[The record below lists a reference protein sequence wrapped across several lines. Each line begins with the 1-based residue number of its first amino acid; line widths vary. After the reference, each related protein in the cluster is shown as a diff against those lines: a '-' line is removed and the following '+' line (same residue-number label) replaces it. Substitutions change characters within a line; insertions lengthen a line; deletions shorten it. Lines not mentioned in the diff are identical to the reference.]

1 MAKMKKGTKIFLIL
15 AVVIVVIAAA
25 LIGLVRV
32 GQSAL
37 EAMTT
42 GAASYTA
49 LERMDLANTLSVSGN
64 IQSADVKKVYQEANG
79 AGKALQVNVE
89 VGDTVAEGD
98 VLCVFDSTDLEK
110 DYEKSRLQA
119 EQSEKS
125 AQISLDSAQNS
136 YNTGVIAQEQAVRA
150 AKQNLE
156 TMQDALTTAEEQ
168 YNDALEDYN
177 SGKLE
182 LTLQVDAEYTQ
193 AQYAYTSAKKVSN
206 DLYLVMRDAEN
217 ALESAQEGGDS
228 EAIEQAQQ
236 AYNAANSEYQ
246 AAQVQTD
253 NAKAAFDAAREVY
266 ENKDTQ
272 VESLLDDYREAVT
285 DAQENVSDAEV
296 ALQEAEEQRELA
308 LHGYSNSVSSAQIA
322 TDQTVTEMNL
332 ADAQENI
339 DKCTVTA
346 PAAGTVT
353 AVYVNEGESNASGS
367 LLFVIENLEE
377 LEIVTSVREYDIA
390 SLAVGM
396 PAEIKTDAT
405 GDTVYSGQVKDIA
418 ITAQKDAY
426 GNTVSSSNAEFDVTL
441 SVDPGEGGLLV
452 GMNGRATITTN
463 STEGVLAVLY
473 SSLGYDENG
482 APYVMA
488 ARPQDDGTLVVEKV
502 PVETGVET
510 DFEVE
515 VISDALAEGD
525 LILDDPT
532 AVAEGTVLPAVSAQ
546 GAAQADAPAGQW
558 QVTIG

>member
-25 LIGLVRV
+25 LIGLVRA

-49 LERMDLANTLSVSGN
+49 LERMDLTNTLSVSGN
-64 IQSADVKKVYQEANG
+64 IQSADVKKVYQEAAG

-156 TMQDALTTAEEQ
+156 AMQDALTTAEEQ

-206 DLYLVMRDAEN
+206 DLYLAMRDAEH
-217 ALESAQEGGDS
+217 ALESATE
-228 EAIEQAQQ
+228 ENREELEQ

-322 TDQTVTEMNL
+322 ADQTVTEMNL

-367 LLFVIENLEE
+367 LLFVIENLDE

-452 GMNGRATITTN
+452 GMNGRATITTD

-473 SSLGYDENG
+473 SSLGYDEDG
-482 APYVMA
+482 APYVMV

-532 AVAEGTVLPAVSAQ
+532 AVAEGTILPAVSAQ

>member
-25 LIGLVRV
+25 LIGLVRA

-49 LERMDLANTLSVSGN
+49 LERMDLTNTLNVSGN

-156 TMQDALTTAEEQ
+156 AMQDALTTAEEQ

-206 DLYLVMRDAEN
+206 DLYLAMREKEHAAEN
-217 ALESAQEGGDS
+217 EPDNAE
-228 EAIEQAQQ
+228 AQQ
-236 AYNAANSEYQ
+236 EYAAARAEYE

-322 TDQTVTEMNL
+322 ADQTVTEMNL

-353 AVYVNEGESNASGS
+353 AVYVNEGESNASGN

-452 GMNGRATITTN
+452 GMNGRATITTD

>member
-25 LIGLVRV
+25 LIGLVRA

-49 LERMDLANTLSVSGN
+49 LERMDLTNTLSVSGN

-156 TMQDALTTAEEQ
+156 TMQDALTTAEEE

-206 DLYLVMRDAEN
+206 DLYLAMREKEHAAEN
-217 ALESAQEGGDS
+217 KPDNAE
-228 EAIEQAQQ
+228 AQQ
-236 AYNAANSEYQ
+236 EYAAARAEYE

-272 VESLLDDYREAVT
+272 VESLLDDYRDAVT

-322 TDQTVTEMNL
+322 ADQTVTEMNL

-367 LLFVIENLEE
+367 LLFVIENLDE

-452 GMNGRATITTN
+452 GMNGRATITTD

-532 AVAEGTVLPAVSAQ
+532 AVAEGTILPAVSAQ

>member
-25 LIGLVRV
+25 LIGLVRA

-49 LERMDLANTLSVSGN
+49 LERMDLTNTLSVSGN
-64 IQSADVKKVYQEANG
+64 IQSADVKKVYQEAAG

-156 TMQDALTTAEEQ
+156 AMQDALTTAEEQ

-206 DLYLVMRDAEN
+206 DLYLAMRDAEH
-217 ALESAQEGGDS
+217 ALESATE
-228 EAIEQAQQ
+228 ENREELEQ

-272 VESLLDDYREAVT
+272 VESLLDDYRDAVT

-322 TDQTVTEMNL
+322 ADQTVTEMNL

-353 AVYVNEGESNASGS
+353 AIYVNEGESNASGS

-452 GMNGRATITTN
+452 GMNGRATITTD

-473 SSLGYDENG
+473 SSLGYDEDG
-482 APYVMA
+482 APYVMV

-532 AVAEGTVLPAVSAQ
+532 AVAEGTILPAVSAQ

>member
-206 DLYLVMRDAEN
+206 DLYLAMREKEHAAEN
-217 ALESAQEGGDS
+217 EPDNAE
-228 EAIEQAQQ
+228 AQQ
-236 AYNAANSEYQ
+236 EYAAARAEYE

-322 TDQTVTEMNL
+322 ADQTVTEMNL

-452 GMNGRATITTN
+452 GMNGRATITTD

-532 AVAEGTVLPAVSAQ
+532 AVAEGTILPAVSAQ

>member
-25 LIGLVRV
+25 LIGLVRA

-37 EAMTT
+37 QAMTT

-49 LERMDLANTLSVSGN
+49 LERMDLTNTLSVSGN
-64 IQSADVKKVYQEANG
+64 IQSADVKKVYQEAAG

-156 TMQDALTTAEEQ
+156 AMQDALTTAEEQ

-206 DLYLVMRDAEN
+206 DLYLAMRDAEH
-217 ALESAQEGGDS
+217 ALESATE
-228 EAIEQAQQ
+228 ENREELEQ

-322 TDQTVTEMNL
+322 ADQTVTEMNL

-367 LLFVIENLEE
+367 LLFVIENLDE

-452 GMNGRATITTN
+452 GMNGRATITTD

-473 SSLGYDENG
+473 SSLGYDEDG
-482 APYVMA
+482 APYVMV

-532 AVAEGTVLPAVSAQ
+532 AVAEGTILPAVSAQ

>member
-25 LIGLVRV
+25 LIGLVRA

-37 EAMTT
+37 QAMTT

-49 LERMDLANTLSVSGN
+49 LERMDLTNTLSVSGN
-64 IQSADVKKVYQEANG
+64 IQSADVKKVYQEAAG

-156 TMQDALTTAEEQ
+156 AMQDALTTAEEE

-206 DLYLVMRDAEN
+206 DLYLAMRDAEH
-217 ALESAQEGGDS
+217 ALESATE
-228 EAIEQAQQ
+228 ENREELEQ

-272 VESLLDDYREAVT
+272 VESLLDDYRDAVT

-322 TDQTVTEMNL
+322 ADQTVTEMNL

-367 LLFVIENLEE
+367 LLFVIENLDE

-452 GMNGRATITTN
+452 GMNGRATITTD

-473 SSLGYDENG
+473 SSLGYDEDG

-532 AVAEGTVLPAVSAQ
+532 AVAEGTILPAVSAQ

>member
-206 DLYLVMRDAEN
+206 DLYLAMREKEHAAEN
-217 ALESAQEGGDS
+217 EPDNAE
-228 EAIEQAQQ
+228 AQQ
-236 AYNAANSEYQ
+236 EYAAARAEYE

-367 LLFVIENLEE
+367 LLFVIENLDE

-452 GMNGRATITTN
+452 GMNGRATITTD

-473 SSLGYDENG
+473 SSLGYDEDG

>member
-1 MAKMKKGTKIFLIL
+1 MGKMKKGTKIFLIL

-25 LIGLVRV
+25 LIGLVRA

-37 EAMTT
+37 QAMTT

-49 LERMDLANTLSVSGN
+49 LERMDLTNTLSVSGN

-150 AKQNLE
+150 AQQNLE
-156 TMQDALTTAEEQ
+156 AMQDALTTAEEQ

-206 DLYLVMRDAEN
+206 DLYLAMREKEHAAEN
-217 ALESAQEGGDS
+217 EPDNAE
-228 EAIEQAQQ
+228 AQQ
-236 AYNAANSEYQ
+236 EYAAARAEYE

-322 TDQTVTEMNL
+322 ADQTVTEMNL

-367 LLFVIENLEE
+367 LLFVIENLDE

-452 GMNGRATITTN
+452 GMNGRATITTD

-482 APYVMA
+482 SPYVMA

-532 AVAEGTVLPAVSAQ
+532 AVAEGTILPAVSAQ

>member
-15 AVVIVVIAAA
+15 AVVIVAVAAA
-25 LIGLVRV
+25 LIGLVRA

-37 EAMTT
+37 QAMTT

-49 LERMDLANTLSVSGN
+49 LERMDLTNTLSVSGN
-64 IQSADVKKVYQEANG
+64 IQSADVKKVYQEAAG

-156 TMQDALTTAEEQ
+156 AMQDALTTAEEE

-206 DLYLVMRDAEN
+206 DLYLAMREKEHAAEN
-217 ALESAQEGGDS
+217 DPDNAE
-228 EAIEQAQQ
+228 AQQ
-236 AYNAANSEYQ
+236 EYAAARAEYE

-272 VESLLDDYREAVT
+272 VESLLDDYRDAVT

-322 TDQTVTEMNL
+322 ADQTVTEMNL

-367 LLFVIENLEE
+367 LLFVIENLDE

-452 GMNGRATITTN
+452 GMNGRATITTD

-482 APYVMA
+482 APYVMV

-532 AVAEGTVLPAVSAQ
+532 AVAEGTILPAVSAQ

>member
-25 LIGLVRV
+25 LIGLVRA

-37 EAMTT
+37 QAMTT

-49 LERMDLANTLSVSGN
+49 LERMDLTNTLSVSGN
-64 IQSADVKKVYQEANG
+64 IQSADVKKVYQEAAG

-156 TMQDALTTAEEQ
+156 AMQDALTTAEEQ

-206 DLYLVMRDAEN
+206 DLYLAMREKEHAAEN
-217 ALESAQEGGDS
+217 EPDNAE
-228 EAIEQAQQ
+228 AQQ
-236 AYNAANSEYQ
+236 EYAAARAEYE

-322 TDQTVTEMNL
+322 ADQTVTEMNL

-367 LLFVIENLEE
+367 LLFVIENLDE

-452 GMNGRATITTN
+452 GMNGRATITTD

-473 SSLGYDENG
+473 SSLGYDEDG

-532 AVAEGTVLPAVSAQ
+532 AVAEGTILPAVSAQ

>member
-25 LIGLVRV
+25 LIGLVRA

-37 EAMTT
+37 QAMTT

-49 LERMDLANTLSVSGN
+49 LERMDLTNTLSVSGN
-64 IQSADVKKVYQEANG
+64 IQSADVKKVYQEAAG

-98 VLCVFDSTDLEK
+98 VLCGFDSTDLEK

-156 TMQDALTTAEEQ
+156 AMQDALTTAEEQ

-206 DLYLVMRDAEN
+206 DLYLAMRDAEH
-217 ALESAQEGGDS
+217 ALESATE
-228 EAIEQAQQ
+228 ENREELEQ

-272 VESLLDDYREAVT
+272 VESLLDDYRDAVT

-322 TDQTVTEMNL
+322 ADQTVTEMNL

-367 LLFVIENLEE
+367 LLFVIENLDE

-452 GMNGRATITTN
+452 GMNGRATITTD

-482 APYVMA
+482 APYVMV

-532 AVAEGTVLPAVSAQ
+532 AVAEGTILPAVSAQ

>member
-15 AVVIVVIAAA
+15 AVVIVAVAAA
-25 LIGLVRV
+25 LIGLVRA

-37 EAMTT
+37 QAMTT

-49 LERMDLANTLSVSGN
+49 LERMDLTNTLSVSGN
-64 IQSADVKKVYQEANG
+64 IQSADVKKVYQEATG

-156 TMQDALTTAEEQ
+156 AMQDALTTAEEQ

-206 DLYLVMRDAEN
+206 DLYLAMREKEHAAEN
-217 ALESAQEGGDS
+217 EPDNAE
-228 EAIEQAQQ
+228 AQQ
-236 AYNAANSEYQ
+236 EYAAARAEYE

-322 TDQTVTEMNL
+322 ADQTVTEMNL

-452 GMNGRATITTN
+452 GMNGRATITTD

-473 SSLGYDENG
+473 SSLGYDEDG

-532 AVAEGTVLPAVSAQ
+532 AVAEGTILPAVSAQ

>member
-49 LERMDLANTLSVSGN
+49 LERMDLTNTLSVSGN
-64 IQSADVKKVYQEANG
+64 IQSADVKKVYQEAAG

-156 TMQDALTTAEEQ
+156 VMQDALTTAEEQ

-206 DLYLVMRDAEN
+206 DLYLAMRDAEH
-217 ALESAQEGGDS
+217 ALESATE
-228 EAIEQAQQ
+228 ENREELEQ

-272 VESLLDDYREAVT
+272 VESLLDDYRDAVT

-322 TDQTVTEMNL
+322 ADQTVTEMNL

-367 LLFVIENLEE
+367 LLFVIENLDE

-452 GMNGRATITTN
+452 GMNGRATITTD

-482 APYVMA
+482 APYVMV

-532 AVAEGTVLPAVSAQ
+532 AVAEGTILPAVSAQ

>member
-156 TMQDALTTAEEQ
+156 AMQDALTTAEEQ

-206 DLYLVMRDAEN
+206 DLYLAMREKEHAAEN
-217 ALESAQEGGDS
+217 EPDNAE
-228 EAIEQAQQ
+228 AQQ
-236 AYNAANSEYQ
+236 EYAAARAEYE

-322 TDQTVTEMNL
+322 ADQTVTEMNL

-367 LLFVIENLEE
+367 LLFVIENLDE

-452 GMNGRATITTN
+452 GMNGRATITTD

-473 SSLGYDENG
+473 SSLGYDEDG

-532 AVAEGTVLPAVSAQ
+532 AVAEGTILPAVSAQ

>member
-25 LIGLVRV
+25 LIGLVRA

-42 GAASYTA
+42 SAASYTA
-49 LERMDLANTLSVSGN
+49 LERMDLTNTLSVSGN

-156 TMQDALTTAEEQ
+156 AMQDALTTAEEQ

-206 DLYLVMRDAEN
+206 DLYLAMREKEHAAEN
-217 ALESAQEGGDS
+217 EPDNAE
-228 EAIEQAQQ
+228 AQQ
-236 AYNAANSEYQ
+236 EYAAARAEYE

-272 VESLLDDYREAVT
+272 VESLLDDYRDAVT

-322 TDQTVTEMNL
+322 ADQTVTEMNL

-452 GMNGRATITTN
+452 GMNGRATITTD

-473 SSLGYDENG
+473 SSLGYDEDG

-532 AVAEGTVLPAVSAQ
+532 AVAEGTILPAVSAQ

>member
-25 LIGLVRV
+25 LIGLVRA

-49 LERMDLANTLSVSGN
+49 LERMDLTNTLSVSGN

-156 TMQDALTTAEEQ
+156 AMQDALTTAEEQ

-206 DLYLVMRDAEN
+206 DLYLAMRDAEH
-217 ALESAQEGGDS
+217 ALESATE
-228 EAIEQAQQ
+228 ENREELEQ

-272 VESLLDDYREAVT
+272 VESLLDDYRDAVT

-322 TDQTVTEMNL
+322 ADQTVTEMNL

-452 GMNGRATITTN
+452 GMNGRATITTD

-473 SSLGYDENG
+473 SSLGYDEDG
-482 APYVMA
+482 APYVMV

-532 AVAEGTVLPAVSAQ
+532 AVAEGTILPAVSAQ

>member
-49 LERMDLANTLSVSGN
+49 LERMDLTNTLSVSGN
-64 IQSADVKKVYQEANG
+64 IQSADVKKVYQEAAG

-150 AKQNLE
+150 AQQNLE
-156 TMQDALTTAEEQ
+156 AMQDALTTAEEQ

-206 DLYLVMRDAEN
+206 DLYLAMREKEHAAEN
-217 ALESAQEGGDS
+217 EPDNAE
-228 EAIEQAQQ
+228 AQQ
-236 AYNAANSEYQ
+236 EYAAARAEYE

-367 LLFVIENLEE
+367 LLFVIENLDE

-452 GMNGRATITTN
+452 GMNGRATITTD

-482 APYVMA
+482 APYVMV

-532 AVAEGTVLPAVSAQ
+532 AVAEGTILPAVSAQ

>member
-49 LERMDLANTLSVSGN
+49 LERMDLTNTLSVSGN
-64 IQSADVKKVYQEANG
+64 IQSADVKKVYQEAAG

-156 TMQDALTTAEEQ
+156 AMQDALTTAEEQ

-206 DLYLVMRDAEN
+206 DLYLAMREKEHAAEN
-217 ALESAQEGGDS
+217 EPDNAE
-228 EAIEQAQQ
+228 AQQ
-236 AYNAANSEYQ
+236 EYAAARAEYE

-272 VESLLDDYREAVT
+272 VESLLDDYRDAVT

-367 LLFVIENLEE
+367 LLFVIENLDE

-452 GMNGRATITTN
+452 GMNGRATITTD

-532 AVAEGTVLPAVSAQ
+532 AVAEGTILPAVSAQ

>member
-25 LIGLVRV
+25 LIGLVRA

-49 LERMDLANTLSVSGN
+49 LERMDLTNTLSVSGN
-64 IQSADVKKVYQEANG
+64 IQSADVKKVYQEAAG

-156 TMQDALTTAEEQ
+156 AMQDALTTAEEQ

-206 DLYLVMRDAEN
+206 DLYLAMRDAEH
-217 ALESAQEGGDS
+217 ALESATE
-228 EAIEQAQQ
+228 ENREELEQ

-272 VESLLDDYREAVT
+272 VESLLDDYRDAVT

-322 TDQTVTEMNL
+322 ADQTVTEMNL

-367 LLFVIENLEE
+367 LLFVIENLDE

-452 GMNGRATITTN
+452 GMNGRATITTD

-473 SSLGYDENG
+473 SSLGYDEDG

>member
-206 DLYLVMRDAEN
+206 DLYLAMRDAEH
-217 ALESAQEGGDS
+217 ALESATE
-228 EAIEQAQQ
+228 ENREELEQ

-322 TDQTVTEMNL
+322 ADQTVTEMNL

-367 LLFVIENLEE
+367 LLFVIENLDE

-452 GMNGRATITTN
+452 GMNGRATITTD

-473 SSLGYDENG
+473 SSLGYDEDG
-482 APYVMA
+482 APYVMV

-532 AVAEGTVLPAVSAQ
+532 AVAEGTILPAVSAQ

>member
-25 LIGLVRV
+25 LIGLVRA

-37 EAMTT
+37 QAMTT

-49 LERMDLANTLSVSGN
+49 LERMDLTNTLSVSGN
-64 IQSADVKKVYQEANG
+64 IQSADVKKVYQEAAG

-156 TMQDALTTAEEQ
+156 AMQDALTTAEEQ

-206 DLYLVMRDAEN
+206 DLYLAMREKEHAAEN
-217 ALESAQEGGDS
+217 EPDNAE
-228 EAIEQAQQ
+228 AQQ
-236 AYNAANSEYQ
+236 EYAAARAEYE

-272 VESLLDDYREAVT
+272 VESLLDDYRDAVT

-367 LLFVIENLEE
+367 LLFVIENLDE

-452 GMNGRATITTN
+452 GMNGRATITTD

-488 ARPQDDGTLVVEKV
+488 TRPQDDGTLVVEKV

-532 AVAEGTVLPAVSAQ
+532 AVAEGTILPAVSAQ

>member
-25 LIGLVRV
+25 LIGLVRA

-37 EAMTT
+37 QAMTT

-49 LERMDLANTLSVSGN
+49 LERMDLTNTLSVSGN
-64 IQSADVKKVYQEANG
+64 IQSADVKKVYQEAAG

-150 AKQNLE
+150 AQQNLE
-156 TMQDALTTAEEQ
+156 AMQDALTTAEEQ

-206 DLYLVMRDAEN
+206 DLYLAMRDAEH
-217 ALESAQEGGDS
+217 ALESATE
-228 EAIEQAQQ
+228 ENREELEQ

-272 VESLLDDYREAVT
+272 VESLLDDYRDAVT

-322 TDQTVTEMNL
+322 ADQTVTEMNL

-452 GMNGRATITTN
+452 GMNGRATITTD

-473 SSLGYDENG
+473 SSLGYDEDG

-532 AVAEGTVLPAVSAQ
+532 AVAEGTILPAVSAQ

>member
-1 MAKMKKGTKIFLIL
+1 M
-15 AVVIVVIAAA
+15 
-25 LIGLVRV
+25 
-32 GQSAL
+32 
-37 EAMTT
+37 
-42 GAASYTA
+42 
-49 LERMDLANTLSVSGN
+49 
-64 IQSADVKKVYQEANG
+64 
-79 AGKALQVNVE
+79 
-89 VGDTVAEGD
+89 
-98 VLCVFDSTDLEK
+98 
-110 DYEKSRLQA
+110 
-119 EQSEKS
+119 
-125 AQISLDSAQNS
+125 
-136 YNTGVIAQEQAVRA
+136 
-150 AKQNLE
+150 
-156 TMQDALTTAEEQ
+156 
-168 YNDALEDYN
+168 
-177 SGKLE
+177 
-182 LTLQVDAEYTQ
+182 TLQVDAEYTQ

-206 DLYLVMRDAEN
+206 DLYLVMRDAEH
-217 ALESAQEGGDS
+217 ALESATE
-228 EAIEQAQQ
+228 ENREELEQ

-272 VESLLDDYREAVT
+272 VESLLDDYRDAVT

-367 LLFVIENLEE
+367 LLFVIENLDE

-452 GMNGRATITTN
+452 GMNGRATITTD

-473 SSLGYDENG
+473 SSLGYDEDG
-482 APYVMA
+482 APYVMV

-532 AVAEGTVLPAVSAQ
+532 AVAEGTILPAVSAQ

>member
-25 LIGLVRV
+25 LIGLVRA

-37 EAMTT
+37 QAMTT

-49 LERMDLANTLSVSGN
+49 LERMDLTNTLSVSGN
-64 IQSADVKKVYQEANG
+64 IQSADVKKVYQEAAG

-150 AKQNLE
+150 AQQNLE
-156 TMQDALTTAEEQ
+156 AMQDALTTAEEQ

-206 DLYLVMRDAEN
+206 DLYLAMRDAEH
-217 ALESAQEGGDS
+217 ALESATE
-228 EAIEQAQQ
+228 ENREELEQ

-272 VESLLDDYREAVT
+272 VESLLDDYRDAVT

-367 LLFVIENLEE
+367 LLFVIENLDE

-405 GDTVYSGQVKDIA
+405 DDTVYSGQVKNIA

-452 GMNGRATITTN
+452 GMNGRATITTD

-473 SSLGYDENG
+473 SSLGYDEDG

-532 AVAEGTVLPAVSAQ
+532 AVAEGTILPAVSAQ

>member
-25 LIGLVRV
+25 LIGLVRA

-49 LERMDLANTLSVSGN
+49 LERMDLTNTLSVSGN
-64 IQSADVKKVYQEANG
+64 IQSADVKKVYQEAAG

-156 TMQDALTTAEEQ
+156 AMQDALTTAEEQ

-206 DLYLVMRDAEN
+206 DLYLAMREKEHAAEN
-217 ALESAQEGGDS
+217 EPDNAE
-228 EAIEQAQQ
+228 AQQ
-236 AYNAANSEYQ
+236 EYAAARAEYE

-272 VESLLDDYREAVT
+272 VESLLDDYRDAVT

-322 TDQTVTEMNL
+322 ADQTVTEMNL

-452 GMNGRATITTN
+452 GMNGRATITTD

-473 SSLGYDENG
+473 SSLGYDEDG

-532 AVAEGTVLPAVSAQ
+532 AVAEGTILPAVSAQ

>member
-64 IQSADVKKVYQEANG
+64 IQSADVKKVYQEAAG

-156 TMQDALTTAEEQ
+156 AMQDALTTAEEQ

-206 DLYLVMRDAEN
+206 DLYLAMRDAEH
-217 ALESAQEGGDS
+217 ALESATE
-228 EAIEQAQQ
+228 ENREELEQ

-396 PAEIKTDAT
+396 PTEIKTDAT

-452 GMNGRATITTN
+452 GMNGRATITTD

-473 SSLGYDENG
+473 SSLGYDEDG

-532 AVAEGTVLPAVSAQ
+532 AVAEGTILPAVSAQ

>member
-25 LIGLVRV
+25 LIGLVRA

-37 EAMTT
+37 QAMTT

-49 LERMDLANTLSVSGN
+49 LERMDLTNTLSVSGN
-64 IQSADVKKVYQEANG
+64 IQSADVKKVYQEAAG

-150 AKQNLE
+150 AQQNLE
-156 TMQDALTTAEEQ
+156 AMQDALTTAEEQ

-206 DLYLVMRDAEN
+206 DLYLAMREKEHAAEN
-217 ALESAQEGGDS
+217 EPDNAE
-228 EAIEQAQQ
+228 AQQ
-236 AYNAANSEYQ
+236 EYAAARAEYE

-272 VESLLDDYREAVT
+272 VESLLDDYRDAVT

-367 LLFVIENLEE
+367 LLFVIENLDE

-452 GMNGRATITTN
+452 GMNGRATITTD

-532 AVAEGTVLPAVSAQ
+532 AVAEGTILPAVSAQ

>member
-25 LIGLVRV
+25 LIGLVRA

-49 LERMDLANTLSVSGN
+49 LERMDLTNTLSVSGN
-64 IQSADVKKVYQEANG
+64 IQSADVKKVYQEATG

-156 TMQDALTTAEEQ
+156 AMQDALTTAEEQ

-206 DLYLVMRDAEN
+206 DLYLAMRDAEH
-217 ALESAQEGGDS
+217 ALESATE
-228 EAIEQAQQ
+228 ENREELEQ

-272 VESLLDDYREAVT
+272 VESLLDDYRDAVT

-322 TDQTVTEMNL
+322 ADQTVTEMNL

-367 LLFVIENLEE
+367 LLFVIENLDE

-452 GMNGRATITTN
+452 GMNGRATITTD

-473 SSLGYDENG
+473 SSLGYDEDG

-515 VISDALAEGD
+515 VISEALAEGD

-532 AVAEGTVLPAVSAQ
+532 AVAEGTILPAVSAQ

>member
-25 LIGLVRV
+25 LIGLVRA

-49 LERMDLANTLSVSGN
+49 LERMDLTNTLSVSGN
-64 IQSADVKKVYQEANG
+64 IQSADVKKVYQEAAG

-156 TMQDALTTAEEQ
+156 AMQDALTTAEEQ

-206 DLYLVMRDAEN
+206 DLYLAMRDAEH
-217 ALESAQEGGDS
+217 ALESATE
-228 EAIEQAQQ
+228 ENREELEQ

-272 VESLLDDYREAVT
+272 VESLLDDYRDAVT

-322 TDQTVTEMNL
+322 ADQTVTEMNL

-367 LLFVIENLEE
+367 LLFVIENLDE

-452 GMNGRATITTN
+452 GMNGRATITTD

-473 SSLGYDENG
+473 SSLGYDEDG

-515 VISDALAEGD
+515 VISEALAEGD

-532 AVAEGTVLPAVSAQ
+532 AVAEGTILPAVSAQ

>member
-25 LIGLVRV
+25 LIGLVRA

-49 LERMDLANTLSVSGN
+49 LERMDLTNTLSVSGN
-64 IQSADVKKVYQEANG
+64 IQSADVKKVYQEAAG

-156 TMQDALTTAEEQ
+156 AMQDALTTAEEQ

-206 DLYLVMRDAEN
+206 DLYLAMRDAEH
-217 ALESAQEGGDS
+217 ALESATE
-228 EAIEQAQQ
+228 ENREELEQ

-339 DKCTVTA
+339 DQCTVTA

-452 GMNGRATITTN
+452 GMNGRATITTD

-473 SSLGYDENG
+473 SSLGYDEDG

-532 AVAEGTVLPAVSAQ
+532 AVAEGTILPAVSAQ

>member
-25 LIGLVRV
+25 LIGLVRA

-49 LERMDLANTLSVSGN
+49 LERMDLTNTLSVSGN
-64 IQSADVKKVYQEANG
+64 IQSADVKKVYQEATG

-156 TMQDALTTAEEQ
+156 AMQDALTTAEEQ

-206 DLYLVMRDAEN
+206 DLYLAMRDAEH
-217 ALESAQEGGDS
+217 ALESATE
-228 EAIEQAQQ
+228 ENREELEQ

-272 VESLLDDYREAVT
+272 VESLLDDYRDAVT

-322 TDQTVTEMNL
+322 ADQTVTEMNL

-367 LLFVIENLEE
+367 LLFVIENLDE

-452 GMNGRATITTN
+452 GMNGRATITTD

-473 SSLGYDENG
+473 SSLGYDEDG

-532 AVAEGTVLPAVSAQ
+532 AVAEGTILPAVSAQ

>member
-25 LIGLVRV
+25 LIGLVRA

-37 EAMTT
+37 QAMTT

-49 LERMDLANTLSVSGN
+49 LERMDLTNTLSVSGN
-64 IQSADVKKVYQEANG
+64 IQSADVKKVYQEAAG

-156 TMQDALTTAEEQ
+156 AMQDALTTAEEQ

-206 DLYLVMRDAEN
+206 DLYLAMRDAEH
-217 ALESAQEGGDS
+217 ALESATE
-228 EAIEQAQQ
+228 ENREELEQ

-322 TDQTVTEMNL
+322 ADQTVTEMNL

-367 LLFVIENLEE
+367 LLFVIENLDE

-452 GMNGRATITTN
+452 GMNGRATITTD

-473 SSLGYDENG
+473 SSLGYDEDG

>member
-25 LIGLVRV
+25 LIGLVRA

-37 EAMTT
+37 QAMTT

-49 LERMDLANTLSVSGN
+49 LERMDLTNTLSVSGN
-64 IQSADVKKVYQEANG
+64 IQSADVKKVYQEAAG

-156 TMQDALTTAEEQ
+156 AMQDALTTAEEQ

-206 DLYLVMRDAEN
+206 DLYLAMREKEHAAEN
-217 ALESAQEGGDS
+217 EPDNAE
-228 EAIEQAQQ
+228 AQQ
-236 AYNAANSEYQ
+236 EYAAARAEYE

-272 VESLLDDYREAVT
+272 VESLLDDYRDAVT

-367 LLFVIENLEE
+367 LLFVIENLDE

-452 GMNGRATITTN
+452 GMNGRATITTD

-482 APYVMA
+482 APYVMV

-532 AVAEGTVLPAVSAQ
+532 AVAEGTILPAVSAQ

>member
-25 LIGLVRV
+25 LIGLVRA

-49 LERMDLANTLSVSGN
+49 LERMDLTNTLSVSGN
-64 IQSADVKKVYQEANG
+64 IQSADVKKVYQEAAG

-156 TMQDALTTAEEQ
+156 AMQDALTTAEEQ

-206 DLYLVMRDAEN
+206 DLYLAMREKEHAAEN
-217 ALESAQEGGDS
+217 DPDNAE
-228 EAIEQAQQ
+228 AQQ
-236 AYNAANSEYQ
+236 EYAAARAEYE

-272 VESLLDDYREAVT
+272 VESLLDDYRDAVT

-322 TDQTVTEMNL
+322 ADQTVTEMNL

-367 LLFVIENLEE
+367 LLFVIENLDE

-452 GMNGRATITTN
+452 GMNGRATITTD

-473 SSLGYDENG
+473 SSLGYDEDG

-532 AVAEGTVLPAVSAQ
+532 AVAEGTILPAVSAQ

>member
-25 LIGLVRV
+25 LIGLVRA

-37 EAMTT
+37 QAMTT

-49 LERMDLANTLSVSGN
+49 LERMDLTNTLSVSGN

-150 AKQNLE
+150 AQQNLE

-206 DLYLVMRDAEN
+206 DLYLAMRDAEH
-217 ALESAQEGGDS
+217 ALESATE
-228 EAIEQAQQ
+228 ENREELEQ

-272 VESLLDDYREAVT
+272 VESLLDDYRDAVT

-367 LLFVIENLEE
+367 LLFVIENLDE

-452 GMNGRATITTN
+452 GMNGRATITTD

-532 AVAEGTVLPAVSAQ
+532 AVAEGTILPAVSAQ

>member
-25 LIGLVRV
+25 LIGLVRA

-37 EAMTT
+37 QAMTT

-49 LERMDLANTLSVSGN
+49 LERMDLTNTLSVSGN
-64 IQSADVKKVYQEANG
+64 IQSADVKKVYQEAAG

-150 AKQNLE
+150 AQQNLE
-156 TMQDALTTAEEQ
+156 AMQDALTTAEEQ

-206 DLYLVMRDAEN
+206 DLYLAMREKEHAAEN
-217 ALESAQEGGDS
+217 EPDNAE
-228 EAIEQAQQ
+228 AQQ
-236 AYNAANSEYQ
+236 EYAAARAEYE

-272 VESLLDDYREAVT
+272 VESLLDDYRDAVT

-322 TDQTVTEMNL
+322 ADQTVTEMNL

-452 GMNGRATITTN
+452 GMNGRATITTD

-473 SSLGYDENG
+473 SSLGYDEDG

-532 AVAEGTVLPAVSAQ
+532 AVAEGTILPAVSAQ

>member
-15 AVVIVVIAAA
+15 AVVIVVIAAV
-25 LIGLVRV
+25 LIGLVRA

-49 LERMDLANTLSVSGN
+49 LERMDLTNTLSVSGN
-64 IQSADVKKVYQEANG
+64 IQSADVKKVYQEATG

-156 TMQDALTTAEEQ
+156 AMQDALTTAEEQ

-206 DLYLVMRDAEN
+206 DLYLAMRDAEH
-217 ALESAQEGGDS
+217 ALESATE
-228 EAIEQAQQ
+228 ENREELEQ

-272 VESLLDDYREAVT
+272 VESLLDDYRDAVT

-322 TDQTVTEMNL
+322 ADQTVTEMNL

-452 GMNGRATITTN
+452 GMNGRATITTD

-482 APYVMA
+482 APYVMV

-532 AVAEGTVLPAVSAQ
+532 AVAEGTILPAVSAQ